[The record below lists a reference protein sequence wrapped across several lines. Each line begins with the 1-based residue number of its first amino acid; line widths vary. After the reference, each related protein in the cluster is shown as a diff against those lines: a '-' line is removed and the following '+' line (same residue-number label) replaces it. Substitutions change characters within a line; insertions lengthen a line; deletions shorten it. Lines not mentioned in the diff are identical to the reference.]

1 MMKRIFMLLA
11 LALMV
16 VAAMAL
22 SGVAQAA
29 SPSEMCREKA
39 QSLTGSTLEG
49 YTFVVGTADRN
60 TFTSTDGRNAPA
72 EVFCGFDGGDHVMY
86 LKGSDIFIGGK
97 GTDSVELFNSG
108 RFYGGDGDDSVDG
121 TNTGRFYGGAGGD
134 SVHTNNGDFNG
145 GDGYD
150 SVDTNLVYGTFDGG
164 YNDDHVKEMYSGT
177 FDGGAGNDYVVHYY
191 AGHLVNVP

>member
-1 MMKRIFMLLA
+1 MRRIMFLTA
-11 LALMV
+11 LAAMMA
-16 VAAMAL
+16 AAMAL

-29 SPSEMCREKA
+29 SPSSDCREKA

-49 YTFVVGTADRN
+49 YTFVVGTADSN

-72 EVFCGFDGGDHVMY
+72 EVFCGFGGGDHVMY
-86 LKGSDIFIGGK
+86 LKGGDIFIGGK
-97 GTDSVELFNSG
+97 GTDSVEYNSG
-108 RFYGGDGDDSVDG
+108 RFYGGD
-121 TNTGRFYGGAGGD
+121 GGD
-134 SVHTNNGDFNG
+134 SVHTNNGDFDG
-145 GDGYD
+145 GDGDD
-150 SVDTNLVYGTFDGG
+150 SVEEMMGGTFYGG